1 MVLFTVLGSLCYLIA
16 IGCLLTTLSVAFH
29 YVYWKDI
36 AGFLEQKQRGAVE
49 VGMLATLVFGKIF
62 IVIGTLHH

>member
-1 MVLFTVLGSLCYLIA
+1 MVLFTVLGSLCYLA
-16 IGCLLTTLSVAFH
+16 SIGCLLGVVSVAFH
-29 YVYWKDI
+29 YVYWKDV

-62 IVIGTLHH
+62 MVIGTLHH